1 MRKLIAAV
9 TLCVMAAPAY
19 AAEVAVLDWR
29 AALMNTDS
37 AQSSLSRLESD
48 VGSQQS
54 QAKRLGD
61 ELKRL
66 QQRLQ
71 DEGDVMSD
79 AERQRLIEEL
89 QQKGRRFESLRRE
102 VMTAQQ
108 RSEKQF
114 LEQAEPTLE
123 QAVDRVIERH
133 GIDILVEPQGVLH
146 SSMDLPNLTDEVTQ
160 EFNSL
165 N

>member
-89 QQKGRRFESLRRE
+89 QQKGSRFESLRRE